1 MNARK
6 LQSAPK
12 EQPMLRIGI
21 PAGSLANAQR
31 GGNLFDLL
39 ATSGFRTSGH
49 DKGGPTKFVTVNSL
63 FGWDGRPQEFGS
75 QLETGELD
83 VAIAGDDWVR
93 ERALEMQ
100 IEHGTTIALERVMT
114 LNRGEVRL
122 VGIVADRGIDSTEQ
136 YLRQLAATK
145 KPLITVAAEMPYI
158 ALDWVRSRL
167 AAAGIKGYRAFS
179 VQKYRTPPRIKKGIV
194 VYESWGKTE
203 SKVKHGAV
211 DLGLEITQTGSAIAN
226 YGLKIIETV
235 MQSEA
240 AIWINP
246 AIRKSK
252 PKRELL
258 EMFLVNIY
266 GAVHAENK
274 VMLIFNVPN
283 SLAPDVEQYLS
294 GNNLFGDEPT
304 VNRGK
309 AFTEYNIQVNTD
321 DPEKP
326 VAMIRYKLAKFGA
339 RSINT
344 LPVSSS
350 IPSIKVIA

>member
-1 MNARK
+1 MN
-6 LQSAPK
+6 APK

-49 DKGGPTKFVTVNSL
+49 DKGGPTKFVTVSLL

-75 QLETGELD
+75 QLEIGELD
-83 VAIAGDDWVR
+83 VAIAGDDWIR
-93 ERALEMQ
+93 ERALELQ
-100 IEHGTTIALERVMT
+100 IEYKKKIALERVMT

-122 VGIVADRGIDSTEQ
+122 VGIVADQSATSTEQ
-136 YLRQLAATK
+136 YLLKLAAAK
-145 KPLITVAAEMPYI
+145 KPLITVAAEMPYL

-167 AAAGIKGYRAFS
+167 DAAGIKGYRAFS

-211 DLGLEITQTGSAIAN
+211 DMGLEITQTGSAIAN

-235 MQSEA
+235 MKSES

-258 EMFLVNIY
+258 EMFLVNLY

-274 VMLIFNVPN
+274 VMLSFNVPN
-283 SLAPDVEQYLS
+283 GLAKDVEQYLS
-294 GNNLFGDEPT
+294 GNSLFGDEPT

-309 AFTEYNIQVNTD
+309 AFTEYNIQVNTE

-326 VAMIRYKLAKFGA
+326 VAMIRYRLAKMGA

-344 LPVSSS
+344 IPVSSS
-350 IPSIKVIA
+350 IPSIRAIG